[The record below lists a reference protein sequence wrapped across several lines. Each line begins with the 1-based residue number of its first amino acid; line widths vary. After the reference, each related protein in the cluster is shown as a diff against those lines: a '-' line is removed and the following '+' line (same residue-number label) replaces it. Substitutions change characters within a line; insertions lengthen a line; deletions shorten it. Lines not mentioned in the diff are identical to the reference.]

1 MEIAEMKNYI
11 EKKIGTGILSQ
22 LSDEGWLF
30 YYRALHDY
38 DMDVYDADRWAWLN
52 TLFGYD
58 IGESAATD
66 INRWLYENGQDVY
79 ALTHESKYTL
89 QNICELELG
98 LDLDF
103 SKFLDHTPDLYE
115 YHVA

>member
-1 MEIAEMKNYI
+1 MEIKEMKNYI
-11 EKKIGTGILSQ
+11 EKKIGAGIISQ

-30 YYRALHDY
+30 YYRAIHDY

-58 IGESAATD
+58 IGRENATA
-66 INRWLYENGQDVY
+66 INLWLYENGQDVY
-79 ALTHESKYTL
+79 DLTHKNKGTIEA
-89 QNICELELG
+89 ICEGELG
-98 LDLDF
+98 IHLDF
-103 SKFLDHTPDLYE
+103 SKFLDHTPELYE